1 MSQKQL
7 QLGEDELFL
16 ALQNAWERVLE
27 ALADQVNKPT
37 FESWIKPVRPLGI
50 DENLVRLGTNSR
62 MAKQL
67 IESKHIGHIKQLL
80 SDELGFSVNLRVELL
95 EGDEPAFLLDKL
107 PKKPKPQKREDE
119 EPVSLPLNT
128 QYNFDNFVVG
138 PNNRLAEACARAIA
152 EQPGRTY
159 NPLFLYGGPGLGKT
173 HLMHAIGQYAK
184 DYHPALKI
192 AYISGETFTYHYIT
206 ALREHRA
213 ADFRKRYRSVDIWL
227 VDDIQFLVGK
237 ERTEEEFFHTYNAIY
252 DMGKQIVLSSD
263 RAPKELE
270 LDTRLLSRF
279 EMGMLTDIAPPDLET
294 RMAILEKRAQLENM
308 VLSHEVVTYIARL
321 ITSDIRR
328 LQSAL
333 IRLHAYSSLMKEPVT
348 TGLAE
353 QVLGEY
359 YTDQAP
365 PAIDVQKIQDQVA
378 KKFNIELSELKG
390 KCRSK
395 DIVVPRQVA
404 MYLTR
409 ELTDTSLPA
418 IGKVF
423 GGRDHTTVLHACRK
437 IEAQISND
445 KNFASLVDEVTRLI
459 RNGNGR

>member
-1 MSQKQL
+1 MPDKQL
-7 QLGEDELFL
+7 QLGQDELFL
-16 ALQNAWERVLE
+16 TLQNAWERVLE
-27 ALADQVNKPT
+27 ALADNVNKPS

-50 DENLVRLGTNSR
+50 EGDMVRIGTSSR
-62 MAKQL
+62 LAKQL
-67 IESKHIGHIKQLL
+67 IENKHLGQIKQLL
-80 SDELGFSVNLRVELL
+80 GDELGLSVSLRVELL
-95 EGDEPAFLLDKL
+95 EGDEPAFLADKL
-107 PKKPKPQKREDE
+107 PKKPKPQKKDDE
-119 EPVSLPLNT
+119 EPVSLPLNS

-173 HLMHAIGQYAK
+173 HLMHAIGQYAREN
-184 DYHPALKI
+184 HPSLKV

-213 ADFRKRYRSVDIWL
+213 ADFRRRYRGVDIWL
-227 VDDIQFLVGK
+227 VDDIQFLMGK

-252 DMGKQIVLSSD
+252 DMGKQIILSSD

-308 VLSHEVVTYIARL
+308 TLSHEVVAYIAQL

-333 IRLHAYSSLMKEPVT
+333 IRLHAYASLMKEPVT
-348 TGLAE
+348 AGLAE

-359 YTDQAP
+359 YTDEAP
-365 PAIDVQKIQDQVA
+365 PAIDAQKIQTQVA
-378 KKFNIELSELKG
+378 KRFNVDLCDLKG

-423 GGRDHTTVLHACRK
+423 GGRDHTTVLHACK
-437 IEAQISND
+437 KVETQISKD
-445 KNFASLVDEVTRLI
+445 KNFASLVDEVTRMI
-459 RNGNGR
+459 RNGNGK